1 MSESPNAA
9 AAASA
14 FSKQVEQPPV
24 QTVEAQVCRLVTES
38 QVCICSTCEA
48 TRTRMLHRSN
58 KGTSLSSGKK
68 RVREEEA
75 SAAALSVS
83 SASDQAAA
91 TKNKLAQTQ
100 QTDKTKLA
108 TMSAACRTILECI
121 GEDPDREGLQ
131 KTPERWA
138 KALLFMCNGYDKQPE
153 DVTNGAV
160 FSENHDEMVVV
171 RNIDIHSLCEHHMV
185 RTCLRA
191 CLRLLLLSALAR
203 ERVNKK
209 TCHSKS
215 PLVVLVSL
223 SLTHFFIVCSALLL
237 TFRSP
242 LRDACILDTFPMA
255 KFWAFPSWPA
265 LPNCT
270 PDVYKSKNV

>member
-9 AAASA
+9 AAAS
-14 FSKQVEQPPV
+14 FSKEVEQPPV

-48 TRTRMLHRSN
+48 TRTRMLHRNN
-58 KGTSLSSGKK
+58 KGTSTSSGKK
-68 RVREEEA
+68 RAREEEA
-75 SAAALSVS
+75 SAAAALSVS

-91 TKNKLAQTQ
+91 AETKQLAHQTPQ
-100 QTDKTKLA
+100 QTEKTKLA

-191 CLRLLLLSALAR
+191 
-203 ERVNKK
+203 
-209 TCHSKS
+209 
-215 PLVVLVSL
+215 
-223 SLTHFFIVCSALLL
+223 
-237 TFRSP
+237 
-242 LRDACILDTFPMA
+242 
-255 KFWAFPSWPA
+255 
-265 LPNCT
+265 
-270 PDVYKSKNV
+270 

>member
-91 TKNKLAQTQ
+91 TKTKLAQTQ
-100 QTDKTKLA
+100 QSDKTKLA

-185 RTCLRA
+185 RSVHA
-191 CLRLLLLSALAR
+191 CVCCCMLLSALAR
-203 ERVNKK
+203 ERVE
-209 TCHSKS
+209 
-215 PLVVLVSL
+215 
-223 SLTHFFIVCSALLL
+223 
-237 TFRSP
+237 
-242 LRDACILDTFPMA
+242 
-255 KFWAFPSWPA
+255 
-265 LPNCT
+265 
-270 PDVYKSKNV
+270 